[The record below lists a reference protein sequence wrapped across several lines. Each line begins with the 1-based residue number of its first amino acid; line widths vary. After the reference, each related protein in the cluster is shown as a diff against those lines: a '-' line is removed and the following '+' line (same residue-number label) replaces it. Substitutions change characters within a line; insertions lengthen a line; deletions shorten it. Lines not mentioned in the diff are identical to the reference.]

1 MVYRECV
8 GVILGS
14 IGLAKITG
22 PVLGGPVLEEY
33 STLGSILPVCSEGLG
48 FRVSGYRGTL
58 NLMYS
63 NCWYISFLC
72 EGVLDYC
79 LLLWIS
85 VEA

>member
-8 GVILGS
+8 GVILES

-33 STLGSILPVCSEGLG
+33 STLGSILPVCLEGLG
-48 FRVSGYRGTL
+48 LRVYPKP
-58 NLMYS
+58 MYS
-63 NCWYISFLC
+63 NCWYISFPC
-72 EGVLDYC
+72 EFVLDYC
-79 LLLWIS
+79 LLLWMS